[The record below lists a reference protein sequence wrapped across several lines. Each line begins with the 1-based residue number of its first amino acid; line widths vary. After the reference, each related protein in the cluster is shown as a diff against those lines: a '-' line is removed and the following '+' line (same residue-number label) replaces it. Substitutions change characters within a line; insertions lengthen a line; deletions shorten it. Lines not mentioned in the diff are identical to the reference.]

1 MSQSTLSPSPTVLTV
16 SPTLTAEAGRIAA
29 YVRLSKLRIGFM
41 AVVAVAVGFALG
53 VEAVWNWGQ
62 FAMALVG
69 VGLGAIASSVLNQC
83 LEVTTDAR
91 MPRTAERPLPSGQ
104 LSLAEAWTYGLAC
117 SALSTITLLLFVN
130 GLTAFLTVATTA
142 AYVGLYTPLKRY
154 SPLCTV
160 IGAVPGAMPPVLG
173 WVASGQTLDMSALT
187 LFVLLF
193 TWQFPHFLAI
203 AWIYQDQ
210 YRRAGLK
217 MLPANGHPAVVGLI
231 AVGYAA
237 VLIPCSLLLRWWG
250 LAGSVYAATALALG
264 VWYLVDSI
272 RFAWRPETS
281 SARRLLKTSLVYLPV
296 VLVVLTA
303 DHLWRLN

>member
-1 MSQSTLSPSPTVLTV
+1 
-16 SPTLTAEAGRIAA
+16 
-29 YVRLSKLRIGFM
+29 
-41 AVVAVAVGFALG
+41 
-53 VEAVWNWGQ
+53 
-62 FAMALVG
+62 
-69 VGLGAIASSVLNQC
+69 
-83 LEVTTDAR
+83 
-91 MPRTAERPLPSGQ
+91 
-104 LSLAEAWTYGLAC
+104 
-117 SALSTITLLLFVN
+117 
-130 GLTAFLTVATTA
+130 
-142 AYVGLYTPLKRY
+142 
-154 SPLCTV
+154 
-160 IGAVPGAMPPVLG
+160 MPPVLG
-173 WVASGQTLDMSALT
+173 WVASGQPLDMSALT

-237 VLIPCSLLLRWWG
+237 VLIRCSLLLPLVGTGRFR
-250 LAGSVYAATALALG
+250 LCRHGSGPRHLVF
-264 VWYLVDSI
+264 VDSI
-272 RFAWRPETS
+272 RFAWRPETA